1 MLAQQLSEAKP
12 PEKTPPKK
20 RLPAFIFTESIQ
32 EVVKRQDGSMSRG
45 IITISSIEP
54 SWLNHGRRYS
64 GPRTSPTHPLIWVHR
79 SCFPQDSDR
88 SLFFSSVPVRI
99 EDEFCA
105 FGRRVLRFL
114 SQCISNPSSCR
125 TSCQIAFASGIR
137 IKPGGSM
144 GLNLRCEG

>member
-1 MLAQQLSEAKP
+1 MLMLAQQLSEAKP

-88 SLFFSSVPVRI
+88 SLFLYRSLLRMA
-99 EDEFCA
+99 EM
-105 FGRRVLRFL
+105 FGRIGQSFL
-114 SQCISNPSSCR
+114 PIYHGQTFLLICYIGKL
-125 TSCQIAFASGIR
+125 I
-137 IKPGGSM
+137 
-144 GLNLRCEG
+144 L

>member
-12 PEKTPPKK
+12 PEKTPLKK

-88 SLFFSSVPVRI
+88 SLFLYRSLFANGTKIPSP
-99 EDEFCA
+99 EDP
-105 FGRRVLRFL
+105 FL
-114 SQCISNPSSCR
+114 
-125 TSCQIAFASGIR
+125 FFEAS
-137 IKPGGSM
+137 
-144 GLNLRCEG
+144 